1 MSVRKENFS
10 IKVRLKMIDIK
21 YCRGCHD
28 NYYNSQS
35 TSGSSDG
42 LCWCRSTGKIVWRIR
57 VGMWESPPYKNKKQE
72 RVADC
77 WHGIGNQRDIMV
89 KPEAIG
95 SDGYWRH

>member
-1 MSVRKENFS
+1 
-10 IKVRLKMIDIK
+10 MIDQK

-42 LCWCRSTGKIVWRIR
+42 MCWCRSTGKIVWRIR
-57 VGMWESPPYKNKKQE
+57 VGMWEQPPYKNKKKE

-77 WHGIGNQRDIMV
+77 GRKGAKGIGSLYDLIIQNFSQFCQFNI
-89 KPEAIG
+89 
-95 SDGYWRH
+95 